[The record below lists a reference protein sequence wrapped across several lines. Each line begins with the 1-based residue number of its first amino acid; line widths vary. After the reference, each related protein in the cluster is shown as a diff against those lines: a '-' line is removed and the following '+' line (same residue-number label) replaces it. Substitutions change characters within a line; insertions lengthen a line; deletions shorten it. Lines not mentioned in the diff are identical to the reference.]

1 MPYSAWTTLRCFE
14 RMPTPPEPPTSP
26 RRGKPGEWDAGAAVR
41 TKPRRR
47 LSEAGGEDFYF
58 APGLVPV
65 ARHPLV
71 VALGPPA
78 IRRVLVEHLQT
89 HLVFTERLE
98 HDCVNATLQRI
109 ARGRV
114 GVEMSPQMRLDAY
127 RLYCD
132 EAYHALFSADL
143 ALQVETATGIGPRGG
158 EPPAFLRHLRRV
170 RAAQPPA
177 LRRLADM
184 LFAVVSET
192 LISGTLRESWRDA
205 RVEPAVREVLG
216 DHAEDEEHH
225 HLYFTAF
232 FELLWPRLT
241 PAERAA
247 VGPLLPGFI
256 RGFLSPDRPAIEAAL
271 VRCGVRPADTAQ
283 VLAESYPEEIVLAD
297 MREASRVTRR
307 LFARTG
313 VLDEPA
319 TADAFAAA
327 GLLERG
333 AGESRREDARETR

>member
-1 MPYSAWTTLRCFE
+1 MPYSSWTTFEWVE
-14 RMPTPPEPPTSP
+14 RMSTPPEPPTSP
-26 RRGKPGEWDAGAAVR
+26 RRGKSGEWDAGAAVR

-47 LSEAGGEDFYF
+47 LSEAVGKDFYF

-71 VALGPPA
+71 VALGPAA
-78 IRRVLVEHLQT
+78 IRRVLIEHLQT

-98 HDCVNATLQRI
+98 HDCVNATLRQI

-114 GVEMSPQMRLDAY
+114 GVKVSPQMRLDAY

-143 ALQVETATGIGPRGG
+143 ALQVEIATGIGPRDG
-158 EPPAFLRHLRRV
+158 EPPVFLRHLRRV
-170 RAAQPPA
+170 RAAQAPA
-177 LRRLADM
+177 QRLLADM
-184 LFAVVSET
+184 LFVVVSET

-205 RVEPAVREVLG
+205 RVVPAVREVLG

-225 HLYFTAF
+225 HVYFTAF
-232 FELLWPRLT
+232 FELLWPRLSKQ
-241 PAERAA
+241 ERAT

-256 RGFLSPDRPAIEAAL
+256 RGFLSPDHPAIEAAL
-271 VRCGVRPADTAQ
+271 VRSGVRPADTAQ
-283 VLAESYPEEIVLAD
+283 VLAESYPEETVLAD
-297 MREASRVTRR
+297 TREASRVTRR
-307 LFARTG
+307 LFARNG

-327 GLLERG
+327 RLLERDD
-333 AGESRREDARETR
+333 EDARKPR